1 MEKTQESLFTS
12 RVIAVLIAGFTIC
25 AFLFYEM
32 MKFADAGNLILV
44 ILTSIAISIVAV
56 VILKYIK
63 HQQIKRI

>member
-1 MEKTQESLFTS
+1 MEKTQEPLFTS
-12 RVIAVLIAGFTIC
+12 KVIGVLIAGFAIC

-44 ILTSIAISIVAV
+44 ILTSIAISIVAI
-56 VILKYIK
+56 VILKFIK